1 MSLQICMILFNQ
13 APVYDAKE
21 VQAFLSSR
29 WTGQPPVSDVSE
41 EDNTLAFNLDNAE
54 VVIGTMPAPVPWPD
68 LEGPCATSILWPDA
82 AATLPGHTHHAIV
95 TVRGELGPVA
105 LSTVLTQVTAAIMA
119 TTPGT
124 PGVFWTN
131 AALIVPKDMFID
143 FAVDI
148 LPIGPPLTIW
158 VDSRVGWTEAD
169 AFSSGFT
176 TGLAELGLMELEAE
190 KATEPPA
197 ELRKRFEAIA
207 GYLLENGPVIRD
219 GDTLGESA
227 DEKIRIV
234 YGPSAFGIEGT
245 VMRLVYE
252 AVPAKKSWWKPW

>member
-1 MSLQICMILFNQ
+1 MSLQISMILFNQ
-13 APVYDAKE
+13 APAYSVKE
-21 VQAFLSSR
+21 LQAFLSSR
-29 WTGQPPVSDVSE
+29 WPDLSAVSDVSE
-41 EDNTLAFNLDNAE
+41 EENTLAFNLGSAE
-54 VVIGTMPAPVPWPD
+54 VVIGTMPAPVPWSD
-68 LEGPCATSILWPDA
+68 LEGPCSTSILWPA
-82 AATLPGHTHHAIV
+82 AAPVLQGHTHHAIV
-95 TVRGELGPVA
+95 TVRGELDPVA
-105 LSTVLTQVTAAIMA
+105 LSTVLTQVTAALME

-131 AALIVPKDMFID
+131 AALIVPRDMFIE
-143 FAVDI
+143 FATDI
-148 LPIGPPLTIW
+148 MPMGPPLTIW
-158 VDSRVGWTEAD
+158 VDSRVGWTEVD

-190 KATEPPA
+190 NATEPPA
-197 ELRKRFEAIA
+197 ALRDRFEGIA
-207 GYLLENGPVIRD
+207 RYLLENGQVISD

-227 DEKIRIV
+227 DEKIRVV

>member
-1 MSLQICMILFNQ
+1 MSLQIAMIFFNH
-13 APVYDAKE
+13 APVYPVKE
-21 VQAFLSSR
+21 VLAFLSSR
-29 WTGQPPVSDVSE
+29 WPGLAAVSDVSE
-41 EDNTLAFNLDNAE
+41 DGNTLAFNVDTAE
-54 VVIGTMPAPVPWPD
+54 VVIGTMPAPVPWSD

-82 AATLPGHTHHAIV
+82 ASMLRSHTHHAIV
-95 TVRGELGPVA
+95 TVRGELDPVA
-105 LSTVLTQVTAAIMA
+105 LSTVLTQVTAALMA
-119 TTPGT
+119 ATPGT

-131 AALIVPKDMFID
+131 AALLVPKDMFID
-143 FAVDI
+143 FAVKI
-148 LPIGPPLTIW
+148 MPMGPPLTIW
-158 VDSRVGWTEAD
+158 VDSRVGWTEVD

-207 GYLLENGPVIRD
+207 RYLLENGQVISD

-227 DEKIRIV
+227 DEKIRVV

-252 AVPAKKSWWKPW
+252 ALPAKKSWWKSW